1 MKHMVLVEG
10 FNMNVLDYEDNRKVK
25 SFLELMYQLN
35 LMPTTSKPTRVGRNS
50 ATAIDYMITNYVL
63 TCDFKIAILKTYLKG
78 HFPILIALKNGG
90 PSQQHS
96 KTKHKCKR
104 SYN

>member
-1 MKHMVLVEG
+1 
-10 FNMNVLDYEDNRKVK
+10 MNVLDYEDNRKVK

-50 ATAIDYMITNYVL
+50 TTAIDYMITNYVL